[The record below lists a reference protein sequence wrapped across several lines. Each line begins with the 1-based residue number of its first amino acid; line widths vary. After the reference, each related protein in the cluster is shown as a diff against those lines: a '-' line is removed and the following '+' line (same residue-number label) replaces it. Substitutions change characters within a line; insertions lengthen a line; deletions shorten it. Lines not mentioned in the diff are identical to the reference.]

1 MIKTVELM
9 TNMVSHNLPEHFTE
23 VPRSISE
30 LIGETLF
37 RRSLKTFKHDMIIDQ
52 DTSSEDEAP
61 KRNLDRVSLGLNA
74 PPKDRLFDTKI
85 EFTASGTNQEGVF
98 KLEVTFDTEKQLS
111 EVVET
116 RKEEIAMAAKI
127 RIRMW
132 KRSKGQILLS
142 AKSVDLVLQEEVEGF
157 HALESGKHLSSGDL
171 VRLAKKDYI
180 TIGVKEKMGNI
191 IYKVSPGP
199 IKRLVSKL
207 SEKIHLMSNQMTSWK
222 MDPFKHFNMDFLS
235 CSADLMYESR
245 HILVGNI
252 PLDLIKGPMP
262 RAVIEK
268 INAAIKQASATAEIS
283 EDCIKRFES
292 SEKYHLTPGDLGAR
306 GFNCGKVS
314 VIVELKE
321 PLLVGTSVEGGTAIL
336 ARL

>member
-1 MIKTVELM
+1 
-9 TNMVSHNLPEHFTE
+9 
-23 VPRSISE
+23 
-30 LIGETLF
+30 
-37 RRSLKTFKHDMIIDQ
+37 MIIDQ
-52 DTSSEDEAP
+52 DASSEDEAP

-85 EFTASGTNQEGVF
+85 ELTASGTNQEGVF

-111 EVVET
+111 EVEDT

-142 AKSVDLVLQEEVEGF
+142 AKPVDLVLQEEVEGF

-207 SEKIHLMSNQMTSWK
+207 SEKIHLLSNQGKWTHS
-222 MDPFKHFNMDFLS
+222 N
-235 CSADLMYESR
+235 
-245 HILVGNI
+245 
-252 PLDLIKGPMP
+252 
-262 RAVIEK
+262 
-268 INAAIKQASATAEIS
+268 T
-283 EDCIKRFES
+283 
-292 SEKYHLTPGDLGAR
+292 LTWTL
-306 GFNCGKVS
+306 
-314 VIVELKE
+314 
-321 PLLVGTSVEGGTAIL
+321 
-336 ARL
+336 